1 MAATA
6 SRVREPAHDA
16 RPLPVVRVDL
26 GEGVFAGFTTR
37 DGGVSSGGY
46 SSLNLGLNV
55 ADRRADVLANRALV
69 AAWAG
74 GPVAFATQV
83 HGAEIAIVAAADDEL
98 AGQIA
103 AGTIGEFDGL
113 ISADGA
119 GVAVLVADCVPVLLA
134 DPVAGVVGAV
144 HAGRRGLVANVVQRA
159 VAALVAQGARPGRIR
174 AAIGP
179 AICGRCYEVP
189 DQMRDE
195 VAAVVPAAWATTS
208 WATPAL
214 DLPAGVAA
222 VLAGV
227 GVTAVHRLEI
237 CTRTDPAFYSHRRAA
252 AGGAVAGRFAGVIR
266 AAGLISGVSGNP
278 R

>member
-1 MAATA
+1 MSAQKEVAGQAAG
-6 SRVREPAHDA
+6 
-16 RPLPVVRVDL
+16 PLPVVRVDL
-26 GEGVFAGFTTR
+26 GEGVLAAFTTR
-37 DGGVSSGGY
+37 DGGVSSAGY

-55 ADRRADVLANRALV
+55 ADRRADVLANRAVV

-83 HGAEIAIVAAADDEL
+83 HGAEIAVVAAADDRL
-98 AGQIA
+98 AGQVA
-103 AGTIGEFDGL
+103 AGSVGEFDGL
-113 ISADGA
+113 VSADGA

-144 HAGRRGLVANVVQRA
+144 HAGRRGLVAGVVQRA
-159 VAALVAQGARPGRIR
+159 VAVLVAQGARPGRIR

-189 DQMRDE
+189 DRMRDE
-195 VAAVVPAAWATTS
+195 VAAVVPAAWATS
-208 WATPAL
+208 AWATPAL

-222 VLAGV
+222 VLAQL
-227 GVTAVHRLEI
+227 GVTGVHQLGL
-237 CTRTDPAFYSHRRAA
+237 CTRTDPAFYSHRRAIA
-252 AGGAVAGRFAGVIR
+252 SGGVAGRFAGVIR
-266 AAGLISGVSGNP
+266 AAGPIPGVSAKV